1 MNFFSF
7 LKIIR
12 NISGAVLVWRNQDV
26 FIWDPSD
33 DHCEWCPSPEPDPM
47 LQTYDVNFFG
57 SQKNLNSYWYRVL
70 QIFTLMIFNNLG
82 TGTG

>member
-33 DHCEWCPSPEPDPM
+33 DHCKWCPSPDPDPM
-47 LQTYDVNFFG
+47 IQTYDVNFFWFTKKFKFKPVPG
-57 SQKNLNSYWYRVL
+57 TSNFHLND
-70 QIFTLMIFNNLG
+70 F
-82 TGTG
+82 

>member
-33 DHCEWCPSPEPDPM
+33 DHCIWCPSPDPDPM
-47 LQTYDVNFFG
+47 IQTYDVNFFWFTKKFKFKPVPG
-57 SQKNLNSYWYRVL
+57 TSNFHLND
-70 QIFTLMIFNNLG
+70 F
-82 TGTG
+82 